1 MANAKST
8 AVTKTD
14 EKPDYL
20 KQLEEQNAGANQTDN
35 FDSSD
40 VVVPQVKLLQ
50 GLSAECESFDDAK
63 AGRFWHTGF
72 DMSLGDNFNFVICS
86 RRKKYLLL
94 APLEDGQGVLA
105 RSEDAKTWDR
115 TGEWEVK
122 LPQTK
127 RTAKWRIDDLDVAKS
142 GLDKWGTYD
151 PEDNDSPPA
160 ATMFYEYLII
170 LPDHPDF
177 GAAVMSLSRSQI
189 RKAKKGCNDKVELHR
204 SAGRPMQALVFSAKS
219 VDEQSSSGSY
229 KNFQFTQN
237 GFASKEMYDYAMELS
252 QKLHTYQVADEGVT
266 AQEQE
271 KPNTTNTESDQF

>member
-1 MANAKST
+1 MANSKST
-8 AVTKTD
+8 AVTKAD

-20 KQLEEQNAGANQTDN
+20 KQLEEQNAGNGQTDN

-50 GLSAECESFDDAK
+50 GLSAECEQFDDAK

-72 DMSLGDNFNFVICS
+72 DQSLGDNFDFVICS

-105 RSEDAKTWDR
+105 RAEDAKTWDR
-115 TGEWEVK
+115 MGEWEVK

-127 RTAKWRIDDLDVAKS
+127 RTAKWQIGDLDVAKS

-170 LPDHPDF
+170 LPDHPDW
-177 GAAVMSLSRSQI
+177 GAAVLSLSRSQI
-189 RKAKKGCNDKVELHR
+189 RKAKKGLNDKIQLHR
-204 SAGRPMQALVFSAKS
+204 SAGRPLQSLVFNAKS
-219 VDEQSSSGSY
+219 VDEQSASGSY

-237 GFASKEMYDYAMELS
+237 GFAAKEMYDYAMELS
-252 QKLHTYQVADEGVT
+252 QMLHTYQVADEGAA

-271 KPNTTNTESDQF
+271 TTPTADSNEY